1 MYFAMQ
7 PGKHAECMAMLY
19 KICTKMVTD
28 MHYDARVSC
37 VRNWYT
43 EKRNVRISKSQAR
56 NKHLDAW
63 RYMQVSLGI
72 RFLPK
77 FQFGFSVILLIQVIR
92 NGNRNKISFLLNW
105 YFG

>member
-1 MYFAMQ
+1 MPLTIAALMAFTLFYLCACLQMYFAMQ
-7 PGKHAECMAMLY
+7 PGKHEECMAVLF

-37 VRNWYT
+37 VLNWYA

-63 RYMQVSLGI
+63 QYMQVGLHNVPTPTCS
-72 RFLPK
+72 
-77 FQFGFSVILLIQVIR
+77 
-92 NGNRNKISFLLNW
+92 
-105 YFG
+105 